1 MKTDPSSQ
9 AQAKKGRRKTTM
21 DPASPA
27 MGEVAQGGGYAA
39 GGTFVSPA
47 SSAATPGAPTTQRV
61 RGKPLVEL
69 PPPSCPG
76 GTPTRSEGAVNQGSK
91 GSSTMRSVALDLGR
105 KKIAYCEVSAGKVV
119 ARSMVTGWPSLEPLL
134 GPAAAPA
141 RVAIEACR
149 EAWFVHA
156 KLTAWGND
164 VLLVDT
170 TRSQKLGIG
179 QHQRKTD
186 RIDAEVLARAVE
198 SGGIP
203 VAHLLSPHRQEL
215 RRQLGIRRALVETR
229 AQYVTTVRGVACEQ
243 GVVLRSCDPEQFVSN
258 LRKTTLSEP
267 LRTTIEPLLATLE
280 PLETQ
285 LAAVEQQLF
294 ALCAKEPVIT
304 LLSTIPGVGPIVA
317 ASFVSVIDDA
327 GRFGSAHHVE
337 SYLGLVP
344 SEKTTGGKRRLGA
357 ITKQGNT
364 YLRAML
370 VQSAWVILRQS
381 ARVDPLQRWA
391 LAVVERRGKRIAVI
405 ALARRLA
412 GVLWAMWRNNTV
424 YEPEL
429 VARSGARGLRRAAQN
444 TELRAAALERAAL
457 KTRRHRTRPVSA
469 VEVSHS

>member
-1 MKTDPSSQ
+1 
-9 AQAKKGRRKTTM
+9 
-21 DPASPA
+21 
-27 MGEVAQGGGYAA
+27 
-39 GGTFVSPA
+39 
-47 SSAATPGAPTTQRV
+47 
-61 RGKPLVEL
+61 
-69 PPPSCPG
+69 
-76 GTPTRSEGAVNQGSK
+76 
-91 GSSTMRSVALDLGR
+91 MRNVALDLGK
-105 KKIAYCEVSAGKVV
+105 KKIAYCEISAGKVV
-119 ARSMVTGWPSLEPLL
+119 ARSTVTGWTSLEPLL
-134 GPAAAPA
+134 GPSAAPA

-170 TRSQKLGIG
+170 TRSKKLGIG
-179 QHQRKTD
+179 QHQRKND

-203 VAHLLSPHRQEL
+203 IAHVLSPHRQEL

-229 AQYVTTVRGVACEQ
+229 AQYVTTIRGLACEH
-243 GVVLRSCDPEQFVSN
+243 GVVLRSCDPEQFVAN
-258 LRKTTLSEP
+258 IRKSTLSDQ
-267 LRTTIEPLLATLE
+267 LSATIEPLLATIE
-280 PLETQ
+280 PLASQ
-285 LAAVEQQLF
+285 LAVVEQQLF
-294 ALCAKEPVIT
+294 SLCAKEPVVT
-304 LLSTIPGVGPIVA
+304 LLSTVPGVGPIVA

-327 GRFGSAHHVE
+327 GRFLSAHHVE

-364 YLRAML
+364 YLRALL
-370 VQSAWVILRQS
+370 VQSAWLILRQP

-391 LAVVERRGKRIAVI
+391 LAIAERRGKRIAVI

-429 VARSGARGLRRAAQN
+429 VARTGARGLRRAAQDA
-444 TELRAAALERAAL
+444 ELRAAALERAAL
-457 KTRRHRTRPVSA
+457 KTRRHRTKPARTT
-469 VEVSHS
+469 EVSI

>member
-1 MKTDPSSQ
+1 MKTEPSSQ
-9 AQAKKGRRKTTM
+9 AQPKKGRRKTTTE
-21 DPASPA
+21 PASPA

-39 GGTFVSPA
+39 GGTFGSPA
-47 SSAATPGAPTTQRV
+47 HSAATPGAPAKQRS
-61 RGKPLVEL
+61 RGKTLVEL
-69 PPPSCPG
+69 PSPSCPG
-76 GTPTRSEGAVNQGSK
+76 DTPTRSKGAVNLGAK

-105 KKIAYCEVSAGKVV
+105 KKIAYCEVSSGRVV
-119 ARSMVTGWPSLEPLL
+119 ARSMVTGWPSLEPML
-134 GPAAAPA
+134 GPSAAPA

-170 TRSQKLGIG
+170 TRSKQLGIG

-198 SGGIP
+198 AGGIP
-203 VAHLLSPHRQEL
+203 VAHVLSPHRQEL
-215 RRQLGIRRALVETR
+215 RRQLAIRRALVETR
-229 AQYVTTVRGVACEQ
+229 AQYVTTVRGIACEQ
-243 GVVLRSCDPEQFVSN
+243 GVVLRSCDPEQFVAN
-258 LRKTTLSEP
+258 LRKTSLSEP
-267 LRTTIEPLLATLE
+267 LRTTIGPLLATLE

-327 GRFGSAHHVE
+327 GRFSSAHHVE

-364 YLRAML
+364 YLRALL

-391 LAVVERRGKRIAVI
+391 LAIAERRGKRIAVI

-429 VARSGARGLRRAAQN
+429 VARAGARGLRRAAQD

-457 KTRRHRTRPVSA
+457 KTRRHRTRPASA
-469 VEVSHS
+469 MEVSHS